1 MPQIKRSMQ
10 VIEDL
15 LAEKSLDARLK
26 GICNAFELQ
35 NLAYFGLPSFGSL
48 QTPPRLKVT
57 YDSAWV
63 EHYRQRRYAHFDPVL
78 MEGLKSGR
86 SFDWSE
92 LSRDSKQIADFFGE
106 ACEFGVGTNGVT
118 IPIAG
123 QGMPIALV
131 SFTSDK
137 KPADWQSFLDEKR
150 HSLQLLSLSLHEHV
164 WQHEDQEVAAE
175 RLSERE
181 AECLKWAAAGKTAFE
196 TSMIVGIS
204 ERTVRHYLEVSRR
217 KLDAGNITHAVV
229 KAINANLLGRNF

>member
-1 MPQIKRSMQ
+1 VTQIQQSMQ
-10 VIEDL
+10 LIESL
-15 LAEKSLDARLK
+15 LAEKSVESRLR
-26 GICNAFELQ
+26 GICDAFELN

-63 EHYRQRRYAHFDPVL
+63 DHYRQRRYAYFDPVL
-78 MEGLKSGR
+78 LEGMESGR
-86 SFDWSE
+86 MFEWSE
-92 LSRDSKQIADFFGE
+92 LNHNSKQVADFFGE
-106 ACEFGVGTNGVT
+106 AADFGVGTNGLT

-123 QGMPIALV
+123 QGSPIALV
-131 SFTSDK
+131 SFTSCQK
-137 KPADWQSFLDEKR
+137 SAEWHGFVEENR

-164 WQHEDQEVAAE
+164 WQHEHADAAAE

-181 AECLKWAAAGKTAFE
+181 AECLKWAASGKTAFE
-196 TSMIVGIS
+196 TSMIIGIS
-204 ERTVRHYLEVSRR
+204 ERTVRHHLEMSRR